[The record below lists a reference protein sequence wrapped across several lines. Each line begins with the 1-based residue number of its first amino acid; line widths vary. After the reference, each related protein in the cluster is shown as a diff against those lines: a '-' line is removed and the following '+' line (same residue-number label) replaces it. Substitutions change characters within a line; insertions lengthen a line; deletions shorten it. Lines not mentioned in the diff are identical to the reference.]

1 MKIIFAAFCLLFTF
15 SDASSRGSSFEIA
28 RLQYEGGGD
37 WYNDPSSEVNLLKF
51 VKEQTNIN
59 VNPQYIPVNI
69 NSPELFNYPFLFVTG
84 HGSINLDK
92 KHKDYLAAYLEAGGF
107 IYIDDDFGMDKFIRP
122 LLNGLIDGEKL
133 EVIPLSH
140 PIYSSHF
147 SFATGVPKVHEHD
160 DKKPEALGLFKD
172 DRLVLLYT
180 YESNPSDGWADKTIH
195 DNSPEKREAALKFGT
210 NVIVY
215 ALTY

>member
-1 MKIIFAAFCLLFTF
+1 
-15 SDASSRGSSFEIA
+15 
-28 RLQYEGGGD
+28 
-37 WYNDPSSEVNLLKF
+37 
-51 VKEQTNIN
+51 
-59 VNPQYIPVNI
+59 
-69 NSPELFNYPFLFVTG
+69 
-84 HGSINLDK
+84 
-92 KHKDYLAAYLEAGGF
+92 
-107 IYIDDDFGMDKFIRP
+107 MDKFIRP